1 MSSPIARAPAV
12 ETAWTRKRVDYD
24 RIEELIEAGSRVLD
38 LGCGRGALLSRLMRK
53 KGVSGLGVEVQQD
66 NICECIDRG
75 IRVVDLDVE
84 AELSSFADKSYDY
97 VVLSQTLQ
105 TLRRPDKVL
114 REMLRI
120 GRRCIVSFPNF
131 VYWKPVVQMLLTGR
145 SPVSENL
152 PFRWYDTPNLHFLS
166 IRDFR
171 TYCRRESYPDPRV
184 HPADRGSAQPD
195 SFPGQPPRG
204 RGDLRDLRRGI

>member
-1 MSSPIARAPAV
+1 M
-12 ETAWTRKRVDYD
+12 
-24 RIEELIEAGSRVLD
+24 
-38 LGCGRGALLSRLMRK
+38 
-53 KGVSGLGVEVQQD
+53 
-66 NICECIDRG
+66 
-75 IRVVDLDVE
+75 VDLDVE
-84 AELSSFADKSYDY
+84 AELSSFADKSYDC

-120 GRRCIVSFPNF
+120 GRRCVVSFPNF

-152 PFRWYDTPNLHFLS
+152 PFRWYETPNVHFLS

-171 TYCRRESYPDPRV
+171 IHCRENGIRV
-184 HPADRGSAQPD
+184 LECIPLIEG
-195 SFPGQPPRG
+195 G
-204 RGDLRDLRRGI
+204 RSPIRFLGNLRAEEVIFVISDEP